1 MAVESD
7 GSSIRALA
15 VSGPTGVGKTEN
27 IVREAIHYLRDTDES
42 VLIVVG
48 NKEQQRV
55 VGERFAKILETDNIG
70 SFGIDIV
77 EAEEK
82 IKIGEYTSLDHYR
95 DKTRVL
101 IIHTTYMKRRGFSL
115 EYYAAMKYI
124 EEKNPHIRIDEA
136 DLYIEQL
143 IESHSLGGRYKGL
156 LDGQDNPI
164 GQYTDQ
170 CLIRRRAG
178 NCAQCFMRRYVHYNA
193 EGSYMVPVWGTEFTL
208 RKGKTVTD
216 HPHIPIEDW
225 TTDSVVVGN
234 DEIAFLRQNT
244 DLAVSTLLFT
254 DKDNKRVFSEHQVF
268 EDMLESA
275 FCPTVHT
282 YRPVV
287 DGEIVDADYVRDN
300 FIDYSDGKRK
310 LSIPEGVQFSSPKMA
325 CGVKRLVFLDRRP
338 LMYMGKYA
346 KSIKLYTATLSE
358 FDKKFIRICI
368 PDVELEQMEVPDERK
383 IENIIVIAW
392 SGIADTSNEW
402 WDSWEEL
409 KPGKFIYFAETEERA
424 RIIHSAVKMKD
435 LSVPFSKNSDTHEH
449 KVEQTSE
456 EIDGSISYVRSAIG
470 RGRDYPDRQIAVVS
484 ARAYKPVCA
493 FPTDDQEE
501 LIAQI
506 SEDRIKNVVQPAG
519 RILRKHDNE
528 KNSTRVIVVYGIET
542 KEEGDVIF
550 DKVRPMGT
558 NVEYTHI
565 PEWVPQAD
573 VVELIKQSHHLGQ
586 LPALVP
592 SSVEWVCR
600 KIEVLADQGETVTK
614 IKKVI
619 HMQTLESALDPHEL
633 ILVEQTLDRAD
644 VKKKRWLD
652 LIEDMA
658 SQGHTP
664 NDIKQKINY
673 SKKPD
678 DVKLWID
685 DIIDRAM
692 YKDVV

>member
-1 MAVESD
+1 
-7 GSSIRALA
+7 
-15 VSGPTGVGKTEN
+15 
-27 IVREAIHYLRDTDES
+27 
-42 VLIVVG
+42 
-48 NKEQQRV
+48 
-55 VGERFAKILETDNIG
+55 
-70 SFGIDIV
+70 
-77 EAEEK
+77 
-82 IKIGEYTSLDHYR
+82 
-95 DKTRVL
+95 
-101 IIHTTYMKRRGFSL
+101 
-115 EYYAAMKYI
+115 
-124 EEKNPHIRIDEA
+124 
-136 DLYIEQL
+136 
-143 IESHSLGGRYKGL
+143 
-156 LDGQDNPI
+156 
-164 GQYTDQ
+164 
-170 CLIRRRAG
+170 
-178 NCAQCFMRRYVHYNA
+178 
-193 EGSYMVPVWGTEFTL
+193 
-208 RKGKTVTD
+208 
-216 HPHIPIEDW
+216 
-225 TTDSVVVGN
+225 
-234 DEIAFLRQNT
+234 
-244 DLAVSTLLFT
+244 
-254 DKDNKRVFSEHQVF
+254 
-268 EDMLESA
+268 
-275 FCPTVHT
+275 
-282 YRPVV
+282 VV
-287 DGEIVDADYVRDN
+287 DGEIVDADYVREN

-358 FDKKFIRICI
+358 FDKKFIRSCI
-368 PDVELEQMEVPDERK
+368 PDAELEQMEVPDERK

-493 FPTDDQEE
+493 FPTDDQGE

-519 RILRKHDNE
+519 RILRKYDNE

-558 NVEYTHI
+558 NVEYTYI

-592 SSVEWVCR
+592 SGIEWVCR
-600 KIEVLADQGETVTK
+600 KIEVLADQGETVTS
-614 IKKVI
+614 IKKAI

-644 VKKKRWLD
+644 VKKRLF
-652 LIEDMA
+652 
-658 SQGHTP
+658 G
-664 NDIKQKINY
+664 KI
-673 SKKPD
+673 SG
-678 DVKLWID
+678 
-685 DIIDRAM
+685 
-692 YKDVV
+692 